1 MATQVP
7 LVLHENNDETLSLEV
22 TPVDSDDDLSTITT
36 LELYLKPQNCA
47 SDLDPLVLVLS
58 STDPNEIVINT
69 QTPTLIE
76 ADAFIPASAL
86 LDPYDRFWR
95 LDALNASG
103 ERRTA
108 LYGPVDVVNL

>member
-1 MATQVP
+1 MATQAP
-7 LVLHENNDETLSLEV
+7 LTLFENNDETLSLTI
-22 TPVDSDDDLSTITT
+22 TPVDPDDDLTMITT

-47 SDLDPLVLVLS
+47 SDADPLVLVLTS
-58 STDPNEIVINT
+58 ANPNEIVINT
-69 QTPTLIE
+69 QTASLIE
-76 ADAFIPASAL
+76 AEAFIPASAL

-95 LDALNASG
+95 LDALNAAG